1 VEDEAAYGIEPCL
14 SVFLRQLA
22 TLEFFSYAGH
32 SGLFPGLWTSV
43 LEVNIRRP
51 VAPRAQVILLR
62 RRRMLQLL
70 TSFVLPFSER
80 VKFCGVDG
88 EAADAQDLLSAPA
101 PALVEYFHEPHVGE
115 PA

>member
-1 VEDEAAYGIEPCL
+1 
-14 SVFLRQLA
+14 
-22 TLEFFSYAGH
+22 
-32 SGLFPGLWTSV
+32 
-43 LEVNIRRP
+43 
-51 VAPRAQVILLR
+51 
-62 RRRMLQLL
+62 MLQLL